1 MILFASLY
9 HKNNIFHGD
18 IKPSNIFYLY
28 IDRIVLYFSMDNG
41 SILYLGNPNTD
52 EIEEA

>member
-18 IKPSNIFYLY
+18 IKPSNIFFILNYD
-28 IDRIVLYFSMDNG
+28 IYFSMDNG
-41 SILYLGNPNTD
+41 SIIQLGKPNTD
-52 EIEEA
+52 EIEQA